1 MSMVTQW
8 AKAAF
13 LRGLNGITGGTLTLE
28 CPDRAYQFGGGGDL
42 KGTLTVSNERFFLR
56 ALTGSDIGIGESFMD
71 GDWSSP
77 DLVPLARLMLRN
89 RRTLDGQSRIAG
101 ALQRIGG
108 GIARRLRDNSLA
120 GSRRHI
126 HRHYDLGND
135 FFRLFLDQEL
145 LMYSC
150 GLFESAQDSLET
162 SQAQKVDEIC
172 RKLSLTASDH
182 VLEIGSGWGGFA
194 VWAST
199 HYGCRVTTTTIS
211 DEQYRHVRDW
221 RSRLGEAGARINV
234 LRTDYRELTGQFDKV
249 VSIEMFEAVG
259 LNHYDDYFKAVDR
272 LLAPDG
278 LMLLQTIT
286 VDDQWF
292 PSYHGTP
299 DWIEKYIFPGGE
311 LASVGEILKSLG
323 RTTSLSMYHAENW
336 GTHYARTLQAW
347 RSRFHH
353 NRERVR
359 GLGFDDRF
367 IRMWDLY
374 LAYCEAAFLER
385 HAGLFQ
391 IMLAKNGC
399 QRVLFNEPW
408 SDTELAGTAADV
420 DRESA
425 A

>member
-1 MSMVTQW
+1 MMTQW
-8 AKAAF
+8 PKTAF
-13 LRGLNGITGGTLTLE
+13 LASLRGLRGGTLTLQ
-28 CPDRAYQFGGGGDL
+28 CPDRTYRFGGDDDDEDDL
-42 KGTLTVSNERFFLR
+42 DATLIVRDERFFAR

-71 GDWSSP
+71 GDWTTP

-89 RRTLDGQSRIAG
+89 RRVLGQSRVVGALHRMAG
-101 ALQRIGG
+101 A
-108 GIARRLRDNSLA
+108 IARRLRDNSLA

-126 HRHYDLGND
+126 RRHYDLGND
-135 FFRLFLDQEL
+135 FFRLFLDAEL

-150 GLFESAQDSLET
+150 GYFESAADSLEIAQ
-162 SQAQKVDEIC
+162 SQKIDRIC
-172 RKLSLTASDH
+172 RRLRLAPSDH

-194 VWAST
+194 VRAST

-211 DEQYRHVRDW
+211 DEQFRHVREW
-221 RSRLGEAGARINV
+221 RARLGEAGSRIDV
-234 LRTDYRELTGQFDKV
+234 LRADYRELTGQFDKI

-259 LNHYDDYFKAVDR
+259 LNRYDDYFAAADR

-278 LMLLQTIT
+278 AMLLQTIT

-292 PSYHGTP
+292 PKYHGTP

-311 LASVGEILKSLG
+311 LASVGEVLASLA
-323 RTTSLSMYHAENW
+323 RTTSLSMYHAENF
-336 GTHYARTLQAW
+336 GTHYARTLHAW
-347 RSRFHH
+347 RVRFHH
-353 NRERVR
+353 SLARVR
-359 GLGFDDRF
+359 ALGFDERF

-391 IMLAKNGC
+391 MLLVKNGA
-399 QRVLFNEPW
+399 RRALFNEPW
-408 SDTELAGTAADV
+408 SDVGGTLRADTP
-420 DRESA
+420 RESA

>member
-1 MSMVTQW
+1 MMTQW
-8 AKAAF
+8 PKTAF
-13 LRGLNGITGGTLTLE
+13 LASLRGLRGGTLAVQ
-28 CPDRAYQFGGGGDL
+28 CPDRTWRFGDDDDL
-42 KGTLTVSNERFFLR
+42 DATLVVHDERFFLR

-71 GDWSSP
+71 GDWTTP

-89 RRTLDGQSRIAG
+89 RRVLDGQSHFVGALHRLAG
-101 ALQRIGG
+101 A
-108 GIARRLRDNSLA
+108 IARRLRDNSLA

-126 HRHYDLGND
+126 RRHYDLGND
-135 FFRLFLDQEL
+135 FFRLFLDGEL

-150 GLFESAQDSLET
+150 GYFESAADSLEI
-162 SQAQKVDEIC
+162 AQTRKIDRIC
-172 RKLSLTASDH
+172 RRLRLAPSDH

-211 DEQYRHVRDW
+211 DEQFRHVREW
-221 RSRLGEAGARINV
+221 RSRLGEAGSRIEV
-234 LRTDYRELTGQFDKV
+234 LRADYRELTGQFDKI

-259 LNHYDDYFKAVDR
+259 LKRYDDYFAAADR

-278 LMLLQTIT
+278 AMLLQTIT

-292 PSYHGTP
+292 PKYQGTP

-311 LASVGEILKSLG
+311 LASVGEVLSSLA
-323 RTTSLSMYHAENW
+323 RTTSLSMYHAENF
-336 GTHYARTLQAW
+336 GTHYARTLHAW
-347 RSRFHH
+347 RARFHQSLA
-353 NRERVR
+353 RVR
-359 GLGFDDRF
+359 ALGFDERF

-391 IMLAKNGC
+391 LLLVKNHS
-399 QRVLFNEPW
+399 QRGLFNEPW
-408 SDTELAGTAADV
+408 PNVLETPCAESV
-420 DRESA
+420 RESA